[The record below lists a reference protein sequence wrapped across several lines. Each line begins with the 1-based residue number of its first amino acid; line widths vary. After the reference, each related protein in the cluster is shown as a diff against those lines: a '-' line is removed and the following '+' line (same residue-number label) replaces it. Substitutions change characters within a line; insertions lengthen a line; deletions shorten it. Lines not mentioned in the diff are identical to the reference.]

1 VIAEMIA
8 AEAAQVSDDT
18 SLDDLW
24 EARAYDPQGE
34 LQGIGYGYTA
44 AEACAGAWIV
54 ACGWPDECHL
64 LDASVA
70 LRTSIGSRRMSWP
83 SSSSRSKDHE
93 ARPARRDDR
102 RLRSLQARDNPH
114 RRRGIAFRIRD
125 AEELMPTLRSAP
137 LQPYYLG

>member
-93 ARPARRDDR
+93 ARPARREIGAFDLF
-102 RLRSLQARDNPH
+102 RLETIHTDVEVSR
-114 RRRGIAFRIRD
+114 F
-125 AEELMPTLRSAP
+125 ESAM
-137 LQPYYLG
+137 LKN